1 MADSSSSGAS
11 DCCGCCEGL
20 TQETPQTI
28 ENRPGLPAIAYR
40 VGVYSQFR
48 ETLLARISQSRQ
60 PLLRALRTR
69 EDNDFTI
76 ALLDAFSVMADVL
89 TFYSER
95 IANEAYLMTAVERL
109 SVRQLAN
116 LVGYRMSPGVAADA
130 YLAFTIDPSAGAFG
144 TALTA
149 PVNAQV
155 LPELQPSIIVP
166 IGTRVQSIPGP
177 GEKPQT
183 FETLEQ
189 IDARPEWNA
198 MAPLLN
204 QPQIVATNANSLVV
218 SGAVSNLKIG
228 DRILLL
234 TGPLN
239 TPSTT
244 LRSIVNLTVLPQNIG
259 NALAAAVS
267 SNSKITEVDLDGW
280 NPTQGPGYSPSTFVD
295 GSSGQLTQ
303 GDPSTLSGVTDLA
316 TAANKL
322 IGFTWDAGQLV
333 TAAKANHWPLDQ
345 LAETI
350 DEQVSNQISSPGMM
364 AGEAYVFRQQA
375 APFGNTAPNYYSL
388 PPQLRIESFDPTSSP
403 PYSDIQPAYPD
414 PWDEP
419 PSAGKISR
427 GLQLSVVITNGSL
440 FLDNAYPQISANS
453 YVAFESAD
461 STVDVVVN
469 QASKNTIM
477 NHSEYTLSS
486 KVSLLGLLSVSS
498 LTQFYT
504 RTTTIHCQSEQLPLA
519 EVPITTPVAG
529 STITLDGAY
538 LGLLAGRSVILSG
551 QTILTNVGESNQNSP
566 PILGPIV
573 AELCQVTQVSLVGG
587 FTVITFK
594 DPLANTYVR
603 STVKINANVSI
614 ASNGQ
619 MVTEIL
625 GSGDGTQAFQSFPL
639 HQAPLTY
646 TISDTPSGNLS
657 TLQIYVNAE
666 LWTEVPFFYGHG
678 PNEHIYITSQ
688 DDAGKTTVIFGDGV
702 TGARLPT
709 GTANISATYRY
720 GIGTGGLVRPN
731 QLSQMMSR
739 PLGVTGVNNPL
750 AATGAQDPETLD
762 DGRGNAT
769 LAIMTLGRI
778 VSLEDYQDFARAFSG
793 ITKALATWTWNGEQR
808 VVVLTLAG
816 ANGAPVSAGDPTGIA
831 LALAITKSSEPGV
844 SVTLIPY
851 LPATFRIAGLVTID
865 PTFESDVVIAA
876 VEAAM
881 RSTFSFVRRNFG
893 QPVHLSEV
901 IAVIQNV
908 DGVVSVELSQFYRT
922 DAFPVTPPLNDLIAQ
937 MPQSG
942 ARTQPV
948 AAELLTLDPGP
959 LGLKPVVPQ

>member
-11 DCCGCCEGL
+11 NCCGCCEGL

-40 VGVYSQFR
+40 VGVYSQFKK
-48 ETLLARISQSRQ
+48 TLLARISQSRQ

-166 IGTRVQSIPGP
+166 VGTRVQSIPGP
-177 GEKPQT
+177 GETPQT

-198 MAPLLN
+198 MGPRLL
-204 QPQIVATNANSLVV
+204 QPQIVDPNSNSFILA
-218 SGAVSNLKIG
+218 GAVSNLKIG
-228 DRILLL
+228 DRILVV
-234 TGPLN
+234 
-239 TPSTT
+239 PSST
-244 LRSIVNLTVLPQNIG
+244 LHNVKNLSTINPSSSNGLG
-259 NALAAAVS
+259 TAVS
-267 SNSKITEVDLDGW
+267 SNAKLTEMDLEAWDPTLGPQY
-280 NPTQGPGYSPSTFVD
+280 NPSSFSDDPSASNFPSGD
-295 GSSGQLTQ
+295 LGQLKGEADIT
-303 GDPSTLSGVTDLA
+303 SAADL
-316 TAANKL
+316 
-322 IGFTWDAGQLV
+322 IIQFGWDAGDIV
-333 TAAKANHWPLDQ
+333 TVAKANNWPLDQ
-345 LAETI
+345 LADTI
-350 DEQVSNQISSPGMM
+350 DQQVAAQ
-364 AGEAYVFRQQA
+364 AGSLIAASGAVYVFRQQA
-375 APFGNTAPNYYSL
+375 APFGNAAPNYYSL
-388 PPQLRIESFDPTSSP
+388 PPQLRTESFDPTSSP
-403 PYSDIQPAYPD
+403 PNLDIQPAYPD
-414 PWDEP
+414 SWDEG
-419 PSAGKISR
+419 PSAGSISR
-427 GLQLSVVITNGSL
+427 GLQLSAVNAPNDSL
-440 FLDNAYPQISANS
+440 FMDNAYPQIAPNS

-461 STVDVVVN
+461 STVPVVVT
-469 QASKNTIM
+469 QAAKNTIM

-486 KVSLLGLLSVSS
+486 KVSLLGLRSGFVSS
-498 LTQFYT
+498 LKKFYT

-519 EVPITTPVAG
+519 EVPITTPVSG

-551 QTILTNVGESNQNSP
+551 QTILTNISESTQSSP

-573 AELCQVTQVSLVGG
+573 AGLCQVTQVSLVGG

-603 STVKINANVSI
+603 STVKINANVAI

-619 MVTEIL
+619 TVTEIL

-646 TISDTPSGNLS
+646 IISDTPSGNLS

-688 DDAGKTTVIFGDGV
+688 DDSGKTTVIFGDGV

-709 GTANISATYRY
+709 GAANISATYRY

-769 LAIMTLGRI
+769 LAIMTLDRI

-816 ANGAPVSAGDPTGIA
+816 AKGAPVSAGDPTGTA
-831 LALAITKSSEPGV
+831 LASAITKSSEPGV
-844 SVTLIPY
+844 AVTLLPY
-851 LPATFRIAGLVTID
+851 LPATFRVTGDVAID
-865 PTFESDVVIAA
+865 PTFESDVVMAA
-876 VEAAM
+876 VQAAM
-881 RSTFSFVRRNFG
+881 RSTFSFARRDFG

-901 IAVIQNV
+901 IAVIKDV

-922 DAFPVTPPLNDLIAQ
+922 DASPVTPPLNDLIAQ